1 MASKKIAVNHVKPS
15 DTIDTIDTIDN
26 TNANEVLSE
35 DTQTT
40 VQNSEHP
47 ERTTQMNAQN
57 NEHIERNEAEINI
70 LETKYTPD
78 DDNVRKIAID
88 LGSSNLKIV
97 GLLNNELKFKKLKS
111 KVSLDSMDKNYVVS
125 TSQNKLCFNVG
136 DSLIQQDKTKR
147 EYIAETVL
155 LAVNLIYGAGKFN
168 IDLAL
173 GLPLDLYKSN
183 YKKQSFENKLQSIFS
198 SPLKGKV
205 NDEDME
211 VTVNTYLVCAEGYSS
226 FLSLS
231 NKLDFSTPIAIFDM
245 GYRTTDILMID
256 FDLDTKIPSIS
267 QYGTINQGLYEVFD
281 DIQKKFLDDTGI
293 LLENNIIESRLIN
306 APKVNTDEGVVDLN
320 DWIKYG
326 SHTIKTI
333 FNTMNLR
340 YNDIYDRTIYLV
352 GGGAFIVNTIIQ
364 DMLTN
369 NTIDKRTTVKL
380 SGTLNESIYAN
391 AVGYYHQLLD

>member
-15 DTIDTIDTIDN
+15 DTIDTIDN